1 MLNKLISTQTKNGR
15 ENINSNNSNNC
26 SVLRRRKQ
34 SSPPSSSS
42 SSSARIR
49 TATTSTAN
57 ATKICIKEERTS
69 NNDKDDFMMTKHE
82 QTKVALKNT
91 NEQCEIEIKRNRL
104 FVTNKDKTGSLNVK
118 MNGVLLLAGV
128 AYALK
133 NEGAFVEIETKEGL
147 EINAYTISLE
157 SPSSSNSGED
167 MMAEMLAKSFEMTAS
182 IEVRNALKVE
192 KMQAG
197 QKLSIHTK
205 GWKVDKD

>member
-15 ENINSNNSNNC
+15 DNINSNNSNNC

-34 SSPPSSSS
+34 SSAPS
-42 SSSARIR
+42 AAAVRIR
-49 TATTSTAN
+49 TAPTTSTAN
-57 ATKICIKEERTS
+57 KTTKICIKEERTS